1 MDLELFNAVRSYLLK
16 KLKKSQLTP
25 EELAQLLKELIDLLG
40 GQNMLKELLTRI
52 FTWYSN
58 LDKLLIIYILSALLS
73 GLALLGSLGLI
84 G

>member
-1 MDLELFNAVRSYLLK
+1 
-16 KLKKSQLTP
+16 
-25 EELAQLLKELIDLLG
+25 
-40 GQNMLKELLTRI
+40 MLKELLTRI

-58 LDKLLIIYILSALLS
+58 LDKLLITYILLALLS

>member
-1 MDLELFNAVRSYLLK
+1 
-16 KLKKSQLTP
+16 
-25 EELAQLLKELIDLLG
+25 
-40 GQNMLKELLTRI
+40 MLKELLTRI

-58 LDKLLIIYILSALLS
+58 LDKLLIIYILLALLS